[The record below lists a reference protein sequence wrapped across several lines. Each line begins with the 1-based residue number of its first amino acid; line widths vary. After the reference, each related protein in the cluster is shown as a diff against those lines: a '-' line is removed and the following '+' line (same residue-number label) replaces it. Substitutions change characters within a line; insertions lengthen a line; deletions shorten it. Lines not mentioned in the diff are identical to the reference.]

1 MCRWIAYKGAPIFIE
16 DLVTKPAHS
25 LVRQSLHAAEAK
37 TGTNGDG
44 FGVGWYGE
52 LQVPG
57 VYREL
62 RPAWSD
68 DNLLS
73 ICAQVK
79 SKLFFAHV
87 RASTGTAIS
96 RANCHPFVNGGH
108 MFMHNGQV
116 GCYSRI
122 KRRIE
127 ALIPDALY
135 EARGGT
141 TDSEAI
147 FLIALARAAE
157 TGDFVQAMS
166 ETLGAIKLMMEGGG
180 ICDPLRFTA
189 ALTDGKNLYAFR
201 WACDAKAPTLY
212 WRTGSEG
219 LVVVSEPLDQTHQG
233 WQPVPQGHA
242 LIARE
247 GAEPELAPF
256 EVSPSGL
263 SAAA

>member
-16 DLVTKPAHS
+16 ELVTKPAHS
-25 LVRQSLHAAEAK
+25 LVRQSMHAAEAK

-52 LQVPG
+52 RQVPG

-73 ICAQVK
+73 ICAQVR
-79 SKLFFAHV
+79 SPLFFAHV

-96 RANCHPFVNGGH
+96 RANCHPFINASS

-116 GCYSRI
+116 GCYSKI

-127 ALIPDALY
+127 NLIPDSLY

-147 FLIALARAAE
+147 FLIALARAGSSDLVE
-157 TGDFVQAMS
+157 AMAS
-166 ETLGAIKLMMEGGG
+166 TLGDIKLMMDAGG

-189 ALTDGKNLYAFR
+189 ALTDGRDLFAFR
-201 WACDAKAPTLY
+201 WACDHKAPTLY
-212 WRTGSEG
+212 WRARGDA
-219 LVVVSEPLDQTHQG
+219 LVVVSEPLDQTHEG
-233 WQPVPQGHA
+233 WQPVPQSHV

-247 GAEPELAPF
+247 GAEPVLAPF
-256 EVSPSGL
+256 EISPSGL